1 MKYILKLR
9 LAGIE
14 PATPRSLKV
23 KLLQSSALPNELKSD
38 CGVADV
44 RHSVYY
50 VLTPLSCFAGNLNTT
65 KLHARLLT
73 KA

>member
-1 MKYILKLR
+1 MKYILNFR

-38 CGVADV
+38 CRAASA
-44 RHSVYY
+44 RHSVCYIFE
-50 VLTPLSCFAGNLNTT
+50 PLS
-65 KLHARLLT
+65 RLLE
-73 KA
+73 K